1 MSLWDRITGTA
12 QSVLDTLKAAV
23 GAGED
28 GPGVA
33 FTIAVIALSA
43 KMAKADGVVTPD
55 EVEAFTQVFH
65 VSPGDEK
72 HVSRVFNLARQDV
85 AGFEAYAAQIARM
98 FRDKPGV
105 LEDLMDGLFHIARA
119 DGVVH
124 DDELEFLKRV
134 ATVFGFSDFE
144 FARIKASNTGEAGHD
159 PYLVLGVTPDAT
171 DDELK
176 KAYRRAVSEN
186 HPDRLIA
193 RGVPAEFVALATE
206 KLAAI
211 NAAWEALKAQRG
223 IG

>member
-12 QSVLDTLKAAV
+12 QSVLETLRSVV
-23 GAGED
+23 GSGE
-28 GPGVA
+28 GGAGVA

-55 EVEAFTQVFH
+55 EVEAFSQVFT
-65 VSPGDEK
+65 VEPGDED
-72 HVSRVFNLARQDV
+72 HVARVFNMARRDV
-85 AGFEAYAAQIARM
+85 AGYDAYARQIARM
-98 FRDKPGV
+98 FQDRPGV

-124 DDELEFLKRV
+124 EDELAFLHDV
-134 ATVFGFSDFE
+134 ATIFGFSDFE
-144 FARIKASNTGEAGHD
+144 FARIRASNTGEAVAD

-171 DDELK
+171 DQDLK
-176 KAYRRAVSEN
+176 MAYRRAVAEN

-193 RGVPAEFVALATE
+193 RGVPEEFVTLATE

-211 NAAWEALKAQRG
+211 NTAWEALKQERG
-223 IG
+223 IA